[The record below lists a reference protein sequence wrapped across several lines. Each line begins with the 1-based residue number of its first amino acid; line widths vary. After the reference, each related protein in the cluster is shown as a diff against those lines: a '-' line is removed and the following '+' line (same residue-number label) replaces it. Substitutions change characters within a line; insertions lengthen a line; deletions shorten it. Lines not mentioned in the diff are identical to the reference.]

1 MNAASPSLLNVGFM
15 PLLDCASLVVAQQKG
30 FALAEGLELRLLR
43 ESSWANI
50 RDRVAIGHFD
60 AAHMLGPM
68 VVAATLGAG
77 HLHVPLLAPMAL
89 GLGGNAITVS
99 GPLWAAMQAQGARL
113 GAPPDG
119 QAAALARVIAARRR
133 TDAAPLTFA
142 MVFPFSCHNY
152 ELRYWLASAGID
164 PDLDIRL
171 VVVPPPLLVNAIS
184 TGQVD
189 GFCVG
194 EPWNSLAVATGLGC
208 IVAATTD
215 IWERSPEKVLGVRKE
230 WAEANPQPLAALVRA
245 VVRAAQWCDEPHNHE
260 ELARLLSQPRFV
272 GVHASVLRAAL
283 DGRLP
288 FLQGAPPELRPE
300 FLLFAQ
306 HHATVPWPEHAA
318 WYLGQMRLWGQIAP
332 AAQQRELASGAFRP
346 DLYRDAVK
354 GHLPHAVPPPSR
366 PGGVGRFFDGR
377 TFDVTDIEGYVASF
391 RRERAGA

>member
-1 MNAASPSLLNVGFM
+1 MNAASPTVLNVGFI
-15 PLLDCASLVVAQQKG
+15 PLLDCASLVVAQEKG

-99 GPLWAAMQAQGARL
+99 GPLWTAMQSQGARL
-113 GAPPDG
+113 GAPPAE
-119 QAAALARVIAARRR
+119 QAGALARVIAARHRA
-133 TDAAPLTFA
+133 DEAPLTFA

-164 PDLDIRL
+164 PDVDIRL

-215 IWERSPEKVLGVRKE
+215 IWQRSPEKVLGVRKE
-230 WAEANPQPLAALVRA
+230 WAEANPQVLAALVRA
-245 VVRAAQWCDEPHNHE
+245 VTRAAQWCDEPG
-260 ELARLLSQPRFV
+260 QPR
-272 GVHASVLRAAL
+272 GARAAAEPASVRRRARERAA
-283 DGRLP
+283 RRARRSP
-288 FLQGAPPELRPE
+288 AVPAGAPPELRPE
-300 FLLFAQ
+300 FLLFSQ

-318 WYLGQMRLWGQIAP
+318 WYLSQMRLWGQIAP
-332 AAQQRELASGAFRP
+332 EPRQRELALSAFRP
-346 DLYRDAVK
+346 DLYRAAVE
-354 GHLPHAVPPPSR
+354 GHLPEAVPPAVR
-366 PGGVGRFFDGR
+366 PEGVGRFFDGR
-377 TFDVTDIEGYVASF
+377 TFDVADIESYIANF
-391 RRERAGA
+391 RRERSSA